1 MDLSKLKGR
10 ASYPFETIGVAIAF
24 SPRLEALLG
33 EAKRLADECGATLLL
48 FHIGDRTRT
57 KESRLDDLFRK
68 TGINEQTTRVIW
80 QEGEPVS
87 TLLQLCKL
95 NIVDLLILGAMQRE
109 NVLQYY
115 LGSLARRISRKA
127 KCSVLLLTA
136 PDAKG
141 TRFKKIVVN
150 GDENPKTVHT
160 IQTTIYFAE
169 KVKGRDIT
177 VATEIHQPGLA
188 MTMAGDS
195 TVTETTKIKKEMKE
209 EEMSKSHSI
218 VESCIVDSRI
228 EITEKLITG
237 KPGFAIRQFAET
249 KKADLLVINSPDVKY
264 GIIDRLFTHDME
276 YILEDLP
283 CNVLIVHSRVNS

>member
-1 MDLSKLKGR
+1 
-10 ASYPFETIGVAIAF
+10 
-24 SPRLEALLG
+24 LLG
-33 EAKRLADECGATLLL
+33 EAKRLADECGANLLL

-68 TGINEQTTRVIW
+68 IGIDEHTTRVIW
-80 QEGEPVS
+80 QEGEPLT

-95 NIVDLLILGAMQRE
+95 NIVDLLVLGAMQRE
-109 NVLQYY
+109 NVLKYY

-136 PDAKG
+136 PDVKG

-150 GDENPKTVHT
+150 GDENAKTVHT
-160 IQTTIYFAE
+160 IQTAIYFAE
-169 KVKGRDIT
+169 KVKGRDMT
-177 VATEIHQPGLA
+177 VATEVHQPGLA

-209 EEMSKSHSI
+209 EEMNKSHSI

-264 GIIDRLFTHDME
+264 GLIDRLFTHDME